1 MPEHTGY
8 HDGDENYNSSCCIG
22 CCRAGDFG
30 THDGCGPCDCR
41 RSFKQDHDQSIHSGW
56 SLGQY
61 YPGENECKRS
71 SSVVNEGK
79 SKKSERFEGST
90 KTTEQQT
97 HEVKGKGVDDKV
109 AIDKSIKTSET
120 APKETPK

>member
-8 HDGDENYNSSCCIG
+8 HDGNENYNSSCCIG

-61 YPGENECKRS
+61 YPGENERKRS

-79 SKKSERFEGST
+79 SKKSERFERST

-97 HEVKGKGVDDKV
+97 HEVKGKGGDDKV
-109 AIDKSIKTSET
+109 AIDKSIKTSKT